1 MHEDE
6 IDLDEKPEL
15 NITPLVDVMLV
26 LLAILMIG
34 MPTIT
39 YQEDITL
46 PRGSKSKKLEQDSML
61 EVRVSLDK
69 KVYVKESVYELKG
82 FADNFVLL
90 SAPLDKKIP
99 VFIRADKDL
108 RYEDV
113 IYILK
118 SVKEAGFLRVSLVT
132 DG

>member
-118 SVKEAGFLRVSLVT
+118 SIKEAGFLRVSLVT
-132 DG
+132 GG

>member
-113 IYILK
+113 MYILK

-132 DG
+132 GG

>member
-69 KVYVKESVYELKG
+69 KVYVKESVYEFKG

-113 IYILK
+113 MYILK

-132 DG
+132 GG

>member
-132 DG
+132 GG

>member
-34 MPTIT
+34 MPTIA

-46 PRGSKSKKLEQDSML
+46 PRGSKNKKLEQDSIL

-69 KVYVKESVYELKG
+69 KVYIKESVYELKG

-113 IYILK
+113 MYILK

-132 DG
+132 GG

>member
-34 MPTIT
+34 MPTIA

-46 PRGSKSKKLEQDSML
+46 PRGSKNKKLEQDSML

-69 KVYVKESVYELKG
+69 KVYIKESVYELKG

-113 IYILK
+113 MYILK

-132 DG
+132 GG

>member
-132 DG
+132 GD